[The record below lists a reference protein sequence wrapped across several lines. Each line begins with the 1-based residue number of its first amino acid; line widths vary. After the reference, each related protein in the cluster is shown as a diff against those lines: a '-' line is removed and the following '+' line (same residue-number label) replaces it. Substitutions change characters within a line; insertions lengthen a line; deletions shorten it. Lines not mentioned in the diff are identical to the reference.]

1 MEKINGLFELEILKV
16 VEAFPS
22 IYTKDD
28 VVSLLNVLR
37 TNTLNEVAEIKPTVG
52 LTEDQFQSFSRDVNK
67 SLEDEINRGNIE
79 VYDTSSAEF
88 SINYNNQIEIENLD
102 ILTDNITDE
111 VHNILLDQ
119 FQSHFGKFLTNNP
132 E

>member
-1 MEKINGLFELEILKV
+1 
-16 VEAFPS
+16 
-22 IYTKDD
+22 
-28 VVSLLNVLR
+28 VLR

-79 VYDTSSAEF
+79 VYDTSSTEF

>member
-1 MEKINGLFELEILKV
+1 MEKINELFENELSGVIH
-16 VEAFPS
+16 AYPS

-28 VVSLLNVLR
+28 VTELLSKLR
-37 TNTLNEVAEIKPTVG
+37 TAVLNEASELKPTVG
-52 LTEDQFQSFSRDVNK
+52 ITENQFQSFSRDVNK

-88 SINYNNQIEIENLD
+88 SISYDNRLELESLD

-119 FQSHFGKFLTNNP
+119 FQSHFGNFIINNP